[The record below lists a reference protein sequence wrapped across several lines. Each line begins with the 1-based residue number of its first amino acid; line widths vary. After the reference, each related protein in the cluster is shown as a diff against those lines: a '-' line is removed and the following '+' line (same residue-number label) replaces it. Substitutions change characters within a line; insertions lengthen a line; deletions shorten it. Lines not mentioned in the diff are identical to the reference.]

1 MSEQPAAGIFDTFS
15 GDHRRCDSLWA
26 AVEAAG
32 NNGDDAATSAAWQK
46 FAAAMDRHFRMEED
60 VLFPAFERT
69 TGMVG
74 MGPTVVMRAEHEQM
88 RGVLRT
94 MAGCAASGDYEGL
107 LDHGDT
113 LLMLIQQHNVKE
125 EGILYPMAQQH
136 LTAAWPELHAQ
147 LPSE

>member
-1 MSEQPAAGIFDTFS
+1 MSEANMGLMAYFVA
-15 GDHRRCDSLWA
+15 DHHSCDSLWA

-32 NNGDDAATSAAWQK
+32 DQGDGALTNSAWQAFSAA
-46 FAAAMDRHFRMEED
+46 MERHFNMEET
-60 VLFPAFERT
+60 VLFPAFERA

-74 MGPTVVMRAEHEQM
+74 MGPTMVMRAEHEQM

-94 MAGCAASGDYEGL
+94 MAACANTGDHEGL

-125 EGILYPMAQQH
+125 EGILYPMAEQH
-136 LTAAWPELHAQ
+136 LSASWAELRGE
-147 LPSE
+147 LG

>member
-1 MSEQPAAGIFDTFS
+1 MTDDNNAGLFDTFVS
-15 GDHRRCDSLWA
+15 DHRHCDSLWP

-32 NNGDDAATSAAWQK
+32 NQGDAAGIMAAWTT
-46 FAAAMDRHFRMEED
+46 FAAAMHRHLQMEEE
-60 VLFPAFERT
+60 VLFPAFERA

-74 MGPTVVMRAEHEQM
+74 MGPTAVMRAEHEQM

-94 MAGCAASGDYEGL
+94 MAGCADAGDHEGL

-125 EGILYPMAQQH
+125 EGILYPMAEQH
-136 LTAAWPELHAQ
+136 LQSSWVELKAQ
-147 LPSE
+147 LPPR